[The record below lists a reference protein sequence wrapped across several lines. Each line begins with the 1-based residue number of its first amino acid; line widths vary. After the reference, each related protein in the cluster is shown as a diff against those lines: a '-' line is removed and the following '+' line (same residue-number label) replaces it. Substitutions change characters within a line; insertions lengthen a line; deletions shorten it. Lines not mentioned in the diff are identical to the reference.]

1 MLVLSG
7 LHKLMVN
14 TKSVVKNEMIV
25 DVNFIAAFRK
35 RIGVVRGM
43 KMDLKFTV
51 VTVVFNGQDV
61 IQKTIESVLNQEYT
75 PYEYLI
81 FDGASKDRTLE
92 MVNRYKE
99 AFTEKGISYV
109 VSSEKDTGIYNAMN
123 KGVKAAK
130 GDFISFL
137 NAGDWYELDA
147 LKKVNDFYNEEP
159 FEMTYGGIHYINP
172 NGTITNKMSKLD
184 KFLVSSRNWNHPS
197 MFLKREIYQKH
208 GFDEYFRTYADFN
221 LYLKLRKNG
230 TKIRVINQVIT
241 NFVADGV
248 STDTNF
254 KKVLLRSREKY
265 KAYRKSGF
273 GRIYWIES
281 YGWEIFKSVYFRIR
295 S

>member
-25 DVNFIAAFRK
+25 DVNFITAFRK